1 MYVVKDFLE
10 TSTIHGLG
18 YIVSTKKLSR
28 FFWVCVVIAGFTIAG
43 ILIQESVESWTKNK
57 ISTTI
62 EKFPISD
69 VTFPKV
75 TVCPPKNT
83 FTNLNYDLVATKHTK
98 LNTSTQSTLV
108 NDFMKKV
115 VKWKVLSDDKYFF
128 KEDDKGRNRYQG
140 MSKEVILDDAGNL
153 WRSP

>member
-1 MYVVKDFLE
+1 MDVFKEFLE

-28 FFWVCVVIAGFTIAG
+28 FLWICVVLAGFTFAG
-43 ILIQESVESWTKNK
+43 ILIQESIDSWTKNK

-62 EKFPISD
+62 EQFPISE

-83 FTNLNYDLVATKHTK
+83 FTNLNYDLMVTENVT
-98 LNTSTQSTLV
+98 LNASTQNTLIT
-108 NDFMKKV
+108 DFIKKLIER
-115 VKWKVLSDDKYFF
+115 KTLKDEKYFF
-128 KEDDKGRNRYQG
+128 YEENKARNRYLG
-140 MSKEVILDDAGNL
+140 MSESL
-153 WRSP
+153 S